1 MAEAITVH
9 KRDGTK
15 VEFTEKG
22 RAGGSYTLNIKY
34 EAGFAIIIDEYENKT
49 VFPES
54 VIDRIDIRAGFRG
67 W

>member
-15 VEFTEKG
+15 VEFKEKG
-22 RAGGSYTLNIKY
+22 RAGGSYTIRVEYK
-34 EAGFAIIIDEYENKT
+34 EGFAIVVDEYENKT
-49 VFPES
+49 AFPES
-54 VIDRIDIRAGFRG
+54 VVDHIEVRAGRS